1 MTYAYLEFLRNED
14 AYSCNL
20 SIPWWWLQ
28 FQGDYLFTVS
38 TFSLQPLLHRDWLD
52 TTIIFRTV
60 TFLEQLLFQSSTF
73 FSACI
78 FSEEPLFQDKAS
90 TKQPVASTKQPVASW
105 AKLIGSCSWKP
116 LFWRTNLFIIKIS
129 TEYFSCKSIIVQSHI
144 IDIHLIVKQL
154 NLINL
159 I

>member
-1 MTYAYLEFLRNED
+1 MTYTYLEFLRNED

-20 SIPWWWLQ
+20 SILWWWLQ

-52 TTIIFRTV
+52 TTVIFRTV
-60 TFLEQLLFQSSTF
+60 TFLQQLLFQSSTF
-73 FSACI
+73 FSAGI

-90 TKQPVASTKQPVASW
+90 TKRPVTSW

-116 LFWRTNLFIIKIS
+116 FFWRTNLFRIKIS